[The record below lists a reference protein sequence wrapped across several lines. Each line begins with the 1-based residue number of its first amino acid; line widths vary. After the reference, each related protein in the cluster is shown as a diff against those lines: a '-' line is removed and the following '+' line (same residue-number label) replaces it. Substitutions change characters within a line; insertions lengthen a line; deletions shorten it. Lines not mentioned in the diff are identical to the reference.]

1 MANVALS
8 LRSEIQQELAS
19 TINPA
24 YEVFAAEVAM
34 GMPLCDAAAS
44 AGFSEVYGQ
53 DLLKRDDVK
62 QRVQE
67 ILAARALEG
76 TPPKA
81 WIEAQMVMQYRRVSS
96 GVPDDALARQVTT
109 SVGVLMN
116 LAKLK
121 GHIIDKSSKLSAKID
136 LTKLPRAQ
144 VAKMIGS
151 ALGELSPDAQRRIQ
165 AIQAGL
171 ADHDAETIDA
181 VPQAD
186 GE

>member
-1 MANVALS
+1 
-8 LRSEIQQELAS
+8 
-19 TINPA
+19 
-24 YEVFAAEVAM
+24 
-34 GMPLCDAAAS
+34 
-44 AGFSEVYGQ
+44 
-53 DLLKRDDVK
+53 
-62 QRVQE
+62 
-67 ILAARALEG
+67 
-76 TPPKA
+76 
-81 WIEAQMVMQYRRVSS
+81 MVMQYRRVSS